1 MNGDRPKSGSVILY
15 PYLWRWQETRG
26 ETEGRKH
33 RPVCLVLSQREEARD
48 ITHLVLLAISSQA
61 PRDPQRALAIPDTEK
76 RRAGLAEWKSAWI
89 TVSEYNYDIAERS
102 FYFEPSQPPLGAF
115 SGKFL
120 GRIAAAFRP
129 TLVQRSARID
139 RTKT

>member
-1 MNGDRPKSGSVILY
+1 M
-15 PYLWRWQETRG
+15 
-26 ETEGRKH
+26 
-33 RPVCLVLSQREEARD
+33 LSQRDEARD

-61 PRDPQRALAIPDTEK
+61 PRDAQHALAIPDTEK
-76 RRAGLAEWKSAWI
+76 RRAGLASWKAAWI
-89 TVSEYNYDIAERS
+89 TVGEYNYDIAEQS
-102 FYFEPSQPPLGAF
+102 FYFESSQPPLGTF

-129 TLVQRSARID
+129 TLARRSARID